1 MKEVCDIVAERI
13 ALGEPLGDAAE
24 HAATC
29 PRCRRLS
36 ALPTELGATHRESD
50 PGIGFAARMTAG
62 AQQRITVRHRR
73 RVAATALAVVAA
85 TTLGVVF
92 LTRQPAEEPV
102 AVTTPAHHDDKVATD
117 TQKQHETPDKPDQKV
132 DEDVRYLVHLARTDR
147 AAHASAKWRR
157 IEKSLAP
164 YKHLVKGMTP

>member
-1 MKEVCDIVAERI
+1 MKEVCDIVAERV

-36 ALPTELGATHRESD
+36 ALPTELGATHREAD

-62 AQQRITVRHRR
+62 AQKRITVRHRR
-73 RVAATALAVVAA
+73 RVAATLAAAVAA

-92 LTRQPAEEPV
+92 LTRQPTDQTV
-102 AVTTPAHHDDKVATD
+102 ATTPAHHDDKAAT
-117 TQKQHETPDKPDQKV
+117 ETPKKHDDTPAPKI

-147 AAHASAKWRR
+147 AAHYSARWRR
-157 IEKSLAP
+157 IEKPRAP
-164 YKHLVKGMTP
+164 YKHLVKGLTP

>member
-1 MKEVCDIVAERI
+1 MKEVCDIVAERV

-29 PRCRRLS
+29 ARCRRVS
-36 ALPTELGATHRESD
+36 ALPSELGATHRETD

-62 AQQRITVRHRR
+62 AQKRITVRRRR
-73 RVAATALAVVAA
+73 RVAATLAAAVVA

-92 LTRQPAEEPV
+92 LTRQPTDETV
-102 AVTTPAHHDDKVATD
+102 AVQPVKHDDKAATD
-117 TQKQHETPDKPDQKV
+117 TQNKHDTEPKPDQKV
-132 DEDVRYLVHLARTDR
+132 DDDVRYLVELARTDR
-147 AAHASAKWRR
+147 AAHRTANWRR
-157 IEKSLAP
+157 IEKPLAP

>member
-1 MKEVCDIVAERI
+1 MKEVCDIVAERV

-29 PRCRRLS
+29 ARCRRVS
-36 ALPTELGATHRESD
+36 ALPTELGATHREND

-62 AQQRITVRHRR
+62 AQKRITVRRHR
-73 RVAATALAVVAA
+73 RVAITLAAAVAA

-92 LTRQPAEEPV
+92 LTRQPTDETV
-102 AVTTPAHHDDKVATD
+102 AIAPPTLHDTAATN
-117 TQKQHETPDKPDQKV
+117 TQPHQDTPDEKV
-132 DEDVRYLVHLARTDR
+132 DADVRYLVHLARYDR
-147 AAHASAKWRR
+147 AAHASARWDR

-164 YKHLVKGMTP
+164 YKHLVKGTTP

>member
-24 HAATC
+24 HAASC

-36 ALPTELGATHRESD
+36 ALPTELGATHNESD

-62 AQQRITVRHRR
+62 AQHRITVRRRR
-73 RVAATALAVVAA
+73 RVAATLAATVAA
-85 TTLGVVF
+85 TVLGIVF
-92 LTRQPAEEPV
+92 LTRQPTEPV
-102 AVTTPAHHDDKVATD
+102 VAPAPPVAAD
-117 TQKQHETPDKPDQKV
+117 THQHDKPAEV
-132 DEDVRYLVHLARTDR
+132 DADVEYLVHLARTDR
-147 AAHASAKWRR
+147 ASHTSAKWRR
-157 IEKSLAP
+157 IEKPLAP

>member
-24 HAATC
+24 HAASC

-36 ALPTELGATHRESD
+36 ALPTELGATRNESD

-62 AQQRITVRHRR
+62 AQRRFTVRRR
-73 RVAATALAVVAA
+73 RRVAVTLAATVAATAL
-85 TTLGVVF
+85 GIVF
-92 LTRQPAEEPV
+92 LTRQPVEPV
-102 AVTTPAHHDDKVATD
+102 AQPPVSPIATD
-117 TQKQHETPDKPDQKV
+117 THQHDTNHDDAKV
-132 DEDVRYLVHLARTDR
+132 DPDVQYLVHLARTDR
-147 AAHASAKWRR
+147 ASHSSAHWRR
-157 IEKSLAP
+157 IEKPLAP